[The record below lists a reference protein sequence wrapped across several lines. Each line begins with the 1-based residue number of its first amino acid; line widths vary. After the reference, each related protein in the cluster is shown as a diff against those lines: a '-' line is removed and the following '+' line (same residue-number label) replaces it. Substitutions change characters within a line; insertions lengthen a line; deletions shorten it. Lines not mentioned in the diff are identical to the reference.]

1 LHLRKISLDKTAKAP
16 IIRGKITEKTV
27 VYSIYNAGILARMTA
42 ALSVTAVILLVILSV
57 LP

>member
-1 LHLRKISLDKTAKAP
+1 MRKISLDKTAKAP